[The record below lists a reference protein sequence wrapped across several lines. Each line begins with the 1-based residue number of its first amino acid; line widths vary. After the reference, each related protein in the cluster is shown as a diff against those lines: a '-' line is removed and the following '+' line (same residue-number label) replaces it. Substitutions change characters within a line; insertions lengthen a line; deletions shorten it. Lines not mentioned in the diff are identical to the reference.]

1 MKTNTEALFDALA
14 QIDNGQ
20 LVDVDEESIA
30 IDGRFERE
38 PLDGALNT
46 HLVPLASISKQ
57 QEPDA
62 LFLRETWA
70 TGTTGDGREFE
81 VSRTGVTLILA
92 IGKFGTA
99 ERETH
104 TITLTDLAPAWLR
117 AVGASGDE

>member
-1 MKTNTEALFDALA
+1 MKTNTERLADALK
-14 QIDNGQ
+14 QVDDSSYQHIDDFS
-20 LVDVDEESIA
+20 LVVD
-30 IDGRFERE
+30 GYYERE
-38 PLDGALNT
+38 PLDGAIDT
-46 HLVPLASISKQ
+46 HLVPLASISKR

-81 VSRTGVTLILA
+81 ISRTGVTLILA
-92 IGKFGTA
+92 IGKFGAA

-117 AVGASGDE
+117 AVEADGDE